1 MTAKR
6 NQASM
11 EEPTATTRSPSR
23 SITSDTPISPS
34 CFNNSSSIA
43 PKSTTKPIHHFFS
56 LNPKENFHRNR
67 DGNYSSTLCL
77 WFRLVTAEKESLNYS
92 RGHSLSHDICD
103 VQRISTQTTDD
114 PNTVENSEKLYDR
127 SGTCFLQSPATSIS
141 DKLRIGVNASTADT
155 ICCRDNLDE
164 NKENASCCNSDSF
177 SHLHSVS
184 SNSSP
189 PKLTDII
196 SPHLEAKMEA
206 AEAPVM
212 LLIPKL
218 HADVGE
224 ASNPILLSSILSD
237 QITTN
242 ENVGSMSDSSTVIAS
257 TAFSLQQGSGLW
269 FLLINLSHCT
279 VHFPVNIKNGKIVFK
294 EKKVSYAN
302 HPETIRGLSF
312 DYLSHRDDRTC
323 LVSSFSAWTAN
334 SDGGWKRFHAGTNRP
349 GWH

>member
-1 MTAKR
+1 M
-6 NQASM
+6 
-11 EEPTATTRSPSR
+11 
-23 SITSDTPISPS
+23 
-34 CFNNSSSIA
+34 
-43 PKSTTKPIHHFFS
+43 
-56 LNPKENFHRNR
+56 
-67 DGNYSSTLCL
+67 
-77 WFRLVTAEKESLNYS
+77 TAEKESLNYS
-92 RGHSLSHDICD
+92 RDHSLPHDICD
-103 VQRISTQTTDD
+103 VQGISTQTTDD
-114 PNTVENSEKLYDR
+114 PNTVENSEKLHDR

-196 SPHLEAKMEA
+196 SPHLEEKMEA
-206 AEAPVM
+206 AEEGAEAPVM
-212 LLIPKL
+212 LLTPKL

-257 TAFSLQQGSGLW
+257 TAFSLQQGSGL
-269 FLLINLSHCT
+269 
-279 VHFPVNIKNGKIVFK
+279 
-294 EKKVSYAN
+294 
-302 HPETIRGLSF
+302 
-312 DYLSHRDDRTC
+312 
-323 LVSSFSAWTAN
+323 
-334 SDGGWKRFHAGTNRP
+334 
-349 GWH
+349 